1 MRCTILTNSSGL
13 CTGRG
18 RNNTASTTLKMTVP
32 MPNARSTA
40 IARVEPGFLAS
51 MRAPKRRSFIGF
63 YFRQLEKERD
73 QGVARGRGRPPHFG
87 QSVIRYLSATIGS
100 TRLARL
106 AGYQLASIWTQAF
119 LTNNPATSSVQYA
132 IGSFA
137 CRQASLSRYLCFLP
151 LRSGPRITPRPR
163 RRLRGQRFSIH
174 HGRRAAAPEA

>member
-32 MPNARSTA
+32 EPMPNARSTA
-40 IARVEPGFLAS
+40 IAIVEPGFLAS

-87 QSVIRYLSATIGS
+87 QSVIRYLRATIGS
-100 TRLARL
+100 TRLPPL
-106 AGYQLASIWTQAF
+106 AESQLGIICAQAV
-119 LTNNPATSSVQYA
+119 LTNNPAT
-132 IGSFA
+132 
-137 CRQASLSRYLCFLP
+137 
-151 LRSGPRITPRPR
+151 
-163 RRLRGQRFSIH
+163 
-174 HGRRAAAPEA
+174 

>member
-1 MRCTILTNSSGL
+1 MRCTILTNSSRL

-32 MPNARSTA
+32 APMPSARSTA

-73 QGVARGRGRPPHFG
+73 QGVPRERGHPPHFA
-87 QSVIRYLSATIGS
+87 QSVIRYLSAPIGS

-106 AGYQLASIWTQAF
+106 AGYQLASIWTQAV

-132 IGSFA
+132 IGGVA
-137 CRQASLSRYLCFLP
+137 CRRASCR
-151 LRSGPRITPRPR
+151 RGPCC
-163 RRLRGQRFSIH
+163 G
-174 HGRRAAAPEA
+174 G